1 MDAGLVNAASNA
13 GPKDVAPLM
22 MLKKAMDIQANTTL
36 SLLNALPAPAPAP
49 SNNPPN
55 LGQTIDVRA

>member
-36 SLLNALPAPAPAP
+36 SLLNALPAPAP

>member
-13 GPKDVAPLM
+13 GANDVAPLL

-36 SLLNALPAPAPAP
+36 SLLNALPQPPQT
-49 SNNPPN
+49 NNPPN
-55 LGQTIDVRA
+55 LGQSIDVRV